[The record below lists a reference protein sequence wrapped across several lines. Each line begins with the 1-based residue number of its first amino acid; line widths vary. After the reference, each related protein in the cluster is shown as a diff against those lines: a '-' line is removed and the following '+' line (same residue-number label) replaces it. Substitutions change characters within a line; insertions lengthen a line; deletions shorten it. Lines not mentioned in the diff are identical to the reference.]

1 MEPFRAS
8 GALSDHSLCGA
19 SNGFGH
25 ALGLGADRYS
35 ARQYWL
41 ALNDER
47 EEVSLVAGRD
57 SSRDMAADVNTLAG
71 VGAAVSQI
79 LLP

>member
-8 GALSDHSLCGA
+8 GALSDHSLWGA
-19 SNGFGH
+19 SNGLGH
-25 ALGLGADRYS
+25 ALGLGADCYS
-35 ARQYWL
+35 AWQSWL
-41 ALNDER
+41 ALDDEW
-47 EEVSLVAGRD
+47 EGVSLVVGRD